1 MSTEENKPT
10 KAEKKEVQPKG
21 VDYKEKHF
29 VAYTDGGCRW
39 QGNWAGAGVHGYFYD
54 PEKCTELLQ
63 EKMKSGTITTMGYV
77 DINNPGEL
85 MEGNAKVA
93 VPTAYFDGIIPI
105 GKESTNNVA
114 ELRAAIKAVDIA
126 LHSETKSL
134 TIIADSKYVLDG
146 IGMIPTWKANNWIK
160 GNGHPVVNVDHWKEM
175 DANLVRFTEDSSRQ
189 LSLLWTAGHAGNLG
203 NETADQWATRG
214 LVIASKGENQII
226 GDFVDAKGYRNHKA
240 DYNRM
245 FGMSHWYFDSVGGLS
260 RTSRDGRH
268 VYYCGCHGSDDEVLY
283 KPMSDSSYGVLYLKE
298 PEPVLDML
306 REYQSKVET
315 DINGGH
321 YIGFLQNIL
330 SAKTY
335 SDLREH
341 GNRFLINREPVKSL
355 TLAEQ
360 TVLTKEVRPTRLAWR
375 GEEALTY
382 TRGVLELYLV
392 EQEKVKGLENQV
404 TLPNLITYDTQGR
417 RTEGKLDLKLVVTD
431 ITDLVYGLDE
441 KAKKQTLKL
450 TDFVGQSTRSVDV
463 KVGYN
468 TTGVESAIQIILTV
482 GIDLP
487 RRNMLGAL
495 VKESPKVKVVT
506 WRVSDQ
512 AFRYAVIVE
521 TENDAAI
528 WCAAE
533 SNLRAVPSTAS

>member
-1 MSTEENKPT
+1 MSTEEKKPK
-10 KAEKKEVQPKG
+10 KAEKEVQPKG
-21 VDYKEKHF
+21 VDYKDKHF

-39 QGNWAGAGVHGYFYD
+39 QGSYAGAGVHGYFYD
-54 PEKCTELLQ
+54 PEKASELLMD
-63 EKMKSGTITTMGYV
+63 KIKSGTITTMGYV
-77 DINNPGEL
+77 DANNPAEL
-85 MEGNAKVA
+85 MEGDAKIV
-93 VPTAYFDGIIPI
+93 VPTAYFDGIIPV
-105 GKESTNNVA
+105 GKGSTNNVA
-114 ELRAAIKAVDIA
+114 ELRGAIKAVDIA
-126 LHSETKSL
+126 LHSEAKSL

-160 GNGHPVVNVDHWKEM
+160 SNGQPVVNVDHWKEM
-175 DANLVRFTEDSSRQ
+175 DQHLERFAEDASRK

-214 LVIASKGENQII
+214 LVLAFKENNQVV

-240 DYNRM
+240 DYNRL
-245 FGMSHWYFDSVGGLS
+245 FGMSHWYFDSINGLS

-298 PEPVLDML
+298 HEPVLDML
-306 REYQSKVET
+306 RDYQTSIET
-315 DINGGH
+315 DPNGGH

-360 TVLTKEVRPTRLAWR
+360 TILTKEVRPTRLAWR

-382 TRGVLELYLV
+382 TRGILELYLV

-404 TLPNLITYDTQGR
+404 TLPNLITYDMQGR
-417 RTEGKLDLKLVVTD
+417 RTEGQLDLKLVVTD
-431 ITDLVYGLDE
+431 ITDKVYVSDE
-441 KAKKQTLKL
+441 KAKKPTLKL
-450 TDFVGQSTRSVDV
+450 SDFVGQSTRSVDV

-468 TTGVESAIQIILTV
+468 TNGVESAIQIILTV
-482 GIDLP
+482 GIDIP
-487 RRNMLGAL
+487 RRNMLSAL
-495 VKESPKVKVVT
+495 VKEAPKVKVVT

-521 TENDAAI
+521 TETDAAI